1 MDVTMKRG
9 KGVRDLSGKPIEGD
23 APREVPVLQFVLV
36 EKLPGA
42 FTLRFVTNQDL
53 LDQLREQ
60 GALEGFLEDA
70 DQLYAD
76 FRKHFKDSPAPN
88 RPN

>member
-1 MDVTMKRG
+1 MKRG
-9 KGVRDLSGKPIEGD
+9 KDVRDLQGKPVEGD
-23 APREVPVLQFVLV
+23 ASREVPVLQFVLV

-42 FTLRFVTNQDL
+42 FALRLVTNEEL
-53 LDQLREQ
+53 LGQLQEQ
-60 GALEGFLEDA
+60 GALRGFLEDA

-76 FRKHFKDSPAPN
+76 FRKHFKDSLAPN

>member
-1 MDVTMKRG
+1 MKRG
-9 KGVRDLSGKPIEGD
+9 KDVRDLQGKPVEGD

-42 FTLRFVTNQDL
+42 FRLRLVTNEEL

-60 GALEGFLEDA
+60 GALQGFLEDA
-70 DQLYAD
+70 DQLYAG
-76 FRKHFKDSPAPN
+76 FRKQFNDGPGSE